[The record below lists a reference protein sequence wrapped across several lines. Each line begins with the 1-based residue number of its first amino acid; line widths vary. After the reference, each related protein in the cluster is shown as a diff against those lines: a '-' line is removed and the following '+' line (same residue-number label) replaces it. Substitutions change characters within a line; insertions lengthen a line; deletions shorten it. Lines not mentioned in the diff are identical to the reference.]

1 MRALPAETVVA
12 LASVLLFPK
21 QYYQRRFI
29 HSGTTHPDSR
39 QVVHK
44 FIAKNLNSWVEDS
57 RVRPFAVYRVSVTEI
72 PEHLL
77 QRSRE
82 RRAALS
88 GSDASPSAPA
98 ETTSSSSA
106 PVPAEAAA
114 PSGPAPRAA
123 APEAAAPPPPK
134 PDSFVVSKYRSRKK
148 VPGWAMAGL
157 ALLPIWMF
165 MYVRSVTA
173 QAEEASGPLAI
184 GAEQYA
190 TCAGCHG
197 GNGQGGVGYQF
208 SEGEVLKTFP
218 NIEDQLRYVLYGT
231 GAYNIAGVVNYG
243 NPDREGGP
251 HLTGE
256 RGVMPGFAGAI
267 TDYELLGAVCYERYS
282 LGGADPDSDY
292 AEEFEK
298 WCAEDSEIFVELQA
312 GAALASIPETHE
324 GIIEIGDGPADGSP
338 PMMMEG

>member
-1 MRALPAETVVA
+1 M
-12 LASVLLFPK
+12 
-21 QYYQRRFI
+21 
-29 HSGTTHPDSR
+29 
-39 QVVHK
+39 HK
-44 FIAKNLNSWVEDS
+44 FITKIFRIVLEDS
-57 RVRPFAVYRVSVTEI
+57 RVRAFAVYRVGVTEI

-82 RRAALS
+82 RRAAL
-88 GSDASPSAPA
+88 GGGDATTAAPA
-98 ETTSSSSA
+98 ETTPSSSA
-106 PVPAEAAA
+106 PAVAEASA
-114 PSGPAPRAA
+114 PAGPTPRAA
-123 APEAAAPPPPK
+123 APAAASPPPPK

-148 VPGWAMAGL
+148 IPGWAMAGL

-218 NIEDQLRYVLYGT
+218 NIEDQLRYVMYGT
-231 GAYNIAGVVNYG
+231 GAYNIAGVSNYG

-251 HLTGE
+251 HLAGE
-256 RGVMPGFAGAI
+256 RGVMPGFSGAI
-267 TDYELLGAVCYERYS
+267 TDYELLGAVCYERYT
-282 LGGADPDSDY
+282 LGGADSEGEY
-292 AEEFEK
+292 AEEFEE
-298 WCAEDSEIFVELQA
+298 WCSEESEIFLELEG
-312 GAALASIPETHE
+312 GAALASIHESHE

-338 PMMMEG
+338 AMMEG